1 MENNRK
7 DIDELLSYLNEN
19 SGSDI
24 IFCRH
29 SLDKNRILAL
39 IKNSNDFDF
48 FYFDMEYI
56 KDTSLRIQSSDV
68 LQTEKEFFKG
78 FKKLL
83 RIIPE
88 LEKLEFNSKKIGVP
102 EYYYNISKDGKIS
115 ISLGWYLNK
124 EKKEKTLFK

>member
-29 SLDKNRILAL
+29 SLNKNRILAL

-48 FYFDMEYI
+48 FYFDMEYV
-56 KDTSLRIQSSDV
+56 KDTSLRIESSDV
-68 LQTEKEFFKG
+68 LQTEKEFLEG
-78 FKKLL
+78 FKRLL
-83 RIIPE
+83 RVIPE
-88 LEKLEFNSKKIGVP
+88 LEKIEFNSKKIGVP
-102 EYYYNISKDGKIS
+102 EYYYNVSKDGKIS

-124 EKKEKTLFK
+124 KDKKKALTK